1 MNMKREERNKLL
13 FRLISAMQIAQ
24 QSPVEIQN
32 AAIQISD
39 TEKTRSLIKNMTQ
52 KFDDF
57 KASVQKIFEHLQ
69 GIEQN

>member
-1 MNMKREERNKLL
+1 MKREERNKLL

-32 AAIQISD
+32 AAIQISE
-39 TEKTRSLIKNMTQ
+39 TEKTRSLIKDMTQ

-57 KASVQKIFEHLQ
+57 KVSVQKIFEHLQ
-69 GIEQN
+69 GMEQN

>member
-1 MNMKREERNKLL
+1 MKREERNKLL

-39 TEKTRSLIKNMTQ
+39 TEKTRSLIKDMTQ
-52 KFDDF
+52 KFNEF
-57 KASVQKIFEHLQ
+57 QESVRTIFEHLKNVD
-69 GIEQN
+69 QN